1 MNNKINEFIEELLP
15 SDITP
20 DKKENLRQELECHI
34 LEAIDFYEE
43 NGFSYEKSV
52 EKALS
57 DFCSDE
63 KTKQT
68 IKNKFANLHS
78 ENSIASIIKKI
89 IIFYVPTNI
98 ILHLFGRYMINTT
111 VIVNA
116 IIIPL
121 IFYLIFTIIDKNKK
135 LKKSVRSAI
144 SIFVALF
151 LIFQSYLTL
160 LFSFSDLIYV
170 TQNETKID
178 FSEKTIEYRWEPDI
192 WADDY
197 DPDGYDSFTKSFI
210 PTEFKNFD
218 NVDIYTYDEEH
229 IFHEAGATTYIFNYK
244 DNETYLNEKNNINE
258 TYSYF
263 DDSLTLYDFDFKYFS
278 APLSLEHNGK
288 TYINSW
294 YDAELYIIGTNDK
307 TNQISFT
314 IHYGGFY
321 DYKELETPIT
331 KEVLVDGE
339 KLPIPFNEIPDENS
353 IDEYFYK
360 NYCGWKYISFFNFF
374 LK

>member
-1 MNNKINEFIEELLP
+1 MDNRINDFINTLLP
-15 SDITP
+15 DDITP
-20 DKKENLRQELECHI
+20 TKKEELSQELESHI
-34 LEAIDFYEE
+34 LDTIDFYIE

-52 EKALS
+52 DKALA
-57 DFCSDE
+57 DFCDDE
-63 KTKQT
+63 KTKKK
-68 IKNKFANLHS
+68 IKNKFVNLHS
-78 ENSIASIIKKI
+78 ENSVASIIKKI
-89 IIFYVPTNI
+89 IIFYVPINI
-98 ILHLFGRYMINTT
+98 ILHLFGGYMIGKA
-111 VIVNA
+111 VIIHA
-116 IIIPL
+116 ILIPI
-121 IFYLIFTIIDKNKK
+121 IFYLIFSMIDKHKK
-135 LKKSVRSAI
+135 IKKSIRSAI
-144 SIFVALF
+144 SIVISLVFIFHSFLAL
-151 LIFQSYLTL
+151 L
-160 LFSFSDLIYV
+160 SFYEVVYINP
-170 TQNETKID
+170 NETQID
-178 FSEKTIEYRWEPDI
+178 FSEETTIFFWEPDI
-192 WADDY
+192 LEDDY
-197 DPDGYDSFTKSFI
+197 DPAAYDSFTKSFI

-229 IFHEAGATTYIFNYK
+229 IFHEASATTYIFNYK
-244 DNETYLNEKNNINE
+244 DNETYLKEKNHINE

-263 DDSLTLYDFDFKYFS
+263 DDSLTLYGFDFKYFS

-294 YDAELYIIGTNDK
+294 YDTELYIIGTNDK

-331 KEVLVDGE
+331 KEVWVDGE
-339 KLPIPFNEIPDENS
+339 NVTIPFNKVPDENS

>member
-20 DKKENLRQELECHI
+20 DKKDFLIQELECHI

-52 EKALS
+52 EKAFN
-57 DFCSDE
+57 DFYNDE
-63 KTKQT
+63 KTKEI
-68 IKNKFANLHS
+68 IKNKFANLHG
-78 ENSIASIIKKI
+78 ENSVASIIKKI
-89 IIFYVPTNI
+89 ILFYIPINI
-98 ILHLFGRYMINTT
+98 ILHLFGKYMISES
-111 VIVNA
+111 VIIHA
-116 IIIPL
+116 ILIP
-121 IFYLIFTIIDKNKK
+121 IVFYLIFSMIDKHKK
-135 LKKSVRSAI
+135 IKKSTRSAI
-144 SIFVALF
+144 SIVISLVFLF
-151 LIFQSYLTL
+151 QAYLTL
-160 LFSFSDLIYV
+160 FSFCDLVYI

-178 FSEKTIEYRWEPDI
+178 FSEDTIEYSWEPDI
-192 WADDY
+192 WADGY
-197 DPDGYDSFTKSFI
+197 APDDYDSFTKTFI

-218 NVDIYTYDEEH
+218 NVDIYTYDEEL

-244 DNETYLNEKNNINE
+244 DNETYLSEKNNINE

-263 DDSLTLYDFDFKYFS
+263 DDSLTLYGFDFKYFL

-294 YDAELYIIGTNDK
+294 YDELYIIGTNDK

-321 DYKELETPIT
+321 DYTELETPIT
-331 KEVLVDGE
+331 KEVWVDGE
-339 KLPIPFNEIPDENS
+339 LCKIPFYETVDKNSVDET
-353 IDEYFYK
+353 FYK
-360 NYCGWKYISFFNFF
+360 DYCGLKYVMFFNFF